1 MELIAD
7 ALLIA
12 GAVGAAVYCRALAQ
26 RLGALRDMDSGLGAA
41 IAALSRQVDE
51 MRQSLDAAKSISG
64 DHTREAAQLAARAE
78 MAAGRLEL
86 LLASLHEG
94 GERRPVGR
102 QSTARRAA
110 REDSAP
116 KREPRWM
123 QAVDNEDDDAA
134 DDAPITPDEIE
145 ERAAVEAVLRSLSRN
160 RTEPSSP
167 ATQGAVRSEIDEA
180 EAEQRPSIFD
190 EAFEALGGDD
200 TDHRPVTRAVQS
212 NRPGAGPA

>member
-12 GAVGAAVYCRALAQ
+12 GAVGAAIYCRALAR

-51 MRQSLDAAKSISG
+51 MRNSLEAAKSISG
-64 DHTREAAQLAARAE
+64 DQTREIGQLTARAE

-94 GERRPVGR
+94 GERRSVGR
-102 QSTARRAA
+102 QSTVRRAE
-110 REDSAP
+110 RD
-116 KREPRWM
+116 EPPVHRGPGWRGS
-123 QAVDNEDDDAA
+123 DGRNDEA
-134 DDAPITPDEIE
+134 DMPQTPDEVE

-160 RTEPSSP
+160 RTEDGERPANPMPGRRAPDARKPSIF
-167 ATQGAVRSEIDEA
+167 ADAFDDEA
-180 EAEQRPSIFD
+180 EDGPPRGVEGRSVMARGRGDPS
-190 EAFEALGGDD
+190 
-200 TDHRPVTRAVQS
+200 S
-212 NRPGAGPA
+212 

>member
-12 GAVGAAVYCRALAQ
+12 GAVGAAVYCRALAR

-51 MRQSLDAAKSISG
+51 MRSSLEAAKSISG
-64 DHTREAAQLAARAE
+64 DQTREVAQLTARAE

-94 GERRPVGR
+94 GERRSVGR
-102 QSTARRAA
+102 QSNARRAA
-110 REDSAP
+110 REDTS
-116 KREPRWM
+116 PRHRPGWHDET
-123 QAVDNEDDDAA
+123 ADDDP
-134 DDAPITPDEIE
+134 DAPTTPEEIE

-160 RTEPSSP
+160 RTERDDAAPPHPRP
-167 ATQGAVRSEIDEA
+167 AVAAR
-180 EAEQRPSIFD
+180 RPSIFD
-190 EAFEALGGDD
+190 EHFDESDDSDGDD
-200 TDHRPVTRAVQS
+200 PARDALAA
-212 NRPGAGPA
+212 GAHAREQR